1 MFETNSSARRE
12 LADGYNA
19 VQPGDRN
26 IVLRTASAIGTPL
39 DFARSVAAGLN
50 RQPRTLECRFLY
62 DAHGSQLYE
71 QITEQPEYYP
81 TRTEAAILARVA
93 ARLRALCGPVTLLEF
108 GSGSATKTDH
118 LLRAWLA
125 LDPVVRYIPV
135 DVSDSA
141 LLQASRSIAER
152 HPQARVIGIHG
163 TYEEA
168 LAVLPDASPTLAV
181 FLGSTLGNFEEEE
194 AVLFLRRL
202 AAALGPDDKFLLGVD
217 LVKDTALLEAAY
229 NDAAGVTAAFT
240 RNLFARMNRELA
252 CRLDLG
258 SIEHVAHWQPE
269 HRQIEILARFQ
280 KPQTIHV
287 RSLGAHIPIAAG
299 EEVRVE
305 ISRKFELEALPNW
318 LATCGFN
325 IRETF
330 TDERRWFALLLLEKI
345 PLEKTS

>member
-1 MFETNSSARRE
+1 MLKINSHARRE

-19 VQPGDRN
+19 VQSGDRN
-26 IVLRTASAIGTPL
+26 IVLRTASAIGAPL
-39 DFARSVAAGLN
+39 DFARSVTAGLS

-62 DAHGSQLYE
+62 DAQGSQLYE
-71 QITEQPEYYP
+71 RITEQPEYYP
-81 TRTEAAILARVA
+81 TRTEAAILAKVA
-93 ARLRALCGPVTLLEF
+93 ARLRALCGPVTLLEL
-108 GSGSATKTDH
+108 GSGSAAKTDH

-125 LDPVVRYIPV
+125 LDPMVRYIPV

-152 HPQARVIGIHG
+152 HPRARVIGIHG

-168 LAVLPDASPTLAV
+168 LALLPDVSPALAI

-202 AAALGPDDKFLLGVD
+202 AAALGPEDKFLLGVD
-217 LVKDTALLEAAY
+217 LVKDAATLEAAY
-229 NDAAGVTAAFT
+229 NDVAGVTAAFT

-252 CRLDLG
+252 CRLDLE
-258 SIEHVAHWQPE
+258 SIEHVARWLPE
-269 HRQIEILARFQ
+269 QRQIEILARFQ
-280 KPQTIHV
+280 RPQTIHV

-305 ISRKFELEALPNW
+305 ISRKFELEALPDW
-318 LATCGFN
+318 LSTCGFN
-325 IRETF
+325 VCETF

-345 PLEKTS
+345 PLEKTI